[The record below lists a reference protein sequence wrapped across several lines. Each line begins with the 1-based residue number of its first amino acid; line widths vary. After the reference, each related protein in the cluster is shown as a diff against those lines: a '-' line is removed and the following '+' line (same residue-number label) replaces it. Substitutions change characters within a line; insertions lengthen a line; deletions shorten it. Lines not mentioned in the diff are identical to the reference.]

1 MITRKMI
8 DDLSFQI
15 IGCAIEVHKF
25 LGPGLLES
33 VYEKCLRQELKL
45 KGFSV
50 SSQSNVPLKYKG
62 MRLDCD
68 LRYDIL
74 VENLV
79 LVELKSV
86 EFLHPVFRAQLLTYM
101 KLLKIPKGILLNF
114 YCSNIFKEG
123 QYTLV
128 NEYYS
133 SLPD

>member
-1 MITRKMI
+1 MIIRKMI

-123 QYTLV
+123 QYTFV

>member
-123 QYTLV
+123 QYTFV